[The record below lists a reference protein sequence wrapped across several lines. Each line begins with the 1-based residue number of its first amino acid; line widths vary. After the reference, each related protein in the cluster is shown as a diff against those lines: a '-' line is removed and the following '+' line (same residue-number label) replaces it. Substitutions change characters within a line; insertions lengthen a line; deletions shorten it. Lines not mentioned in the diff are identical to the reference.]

1 WRYHP
6 DGTVAQASPPKEVR
20 TFGGR
25 QMLLEE
31 SIVTDYALVRAAVAD
46 KAGNCFFHAAARNF
60 NPPAAM
66 AGRLTV
72 VEAEEVVDVG
82 EPASR
87 RRPSPRHIRPARGE
101 VDAGTCVPQGNREA
115 HHPTACE
122 RPAGAV
128 VSWNRD

>member
-1 WRYHP
+1 
-6 DGTVAQASPPKEVR
+6 
-20 TFGGR
+20 
-25 QMLLEE
+25 MLLEE

-82 EPASR
+82 GLHPDDVHLPGIFVQR
-87 RRPSPRHIRPARGE
+87 VVKLRPE
-101 VDAGTCVPQGNREA
+101 Q
-115 HHPTACE
+115 ACRKGIE
-122 RPAGAV
+122 KRTTRLRANAQQAL
-128 VSWNRD
+128 S